1 MIVLVIS
8 FSKGQVLFLYFLFFF
23 KICLKD
29 IVAGTSSNNK
39 KLYDKCQG

>member
-8 FSKGQVLFLYFLFFF
+8 FSKGQVLFLYFLFF